1 MKVAVGGT
9 FSVLHKGHRALL
21 DKAFEVGDE
30 VAIGLMSD
38 AYAAKHKIKMTP
50 MLERRAEVIE
60 YAETKGKPY
69 TLHVIG
75 SSQGEASSDATLDA
89 IVVSPETMGNV
100 AIINAE
106 RERRGLKRLMIVPI
120 GHVLADD
127 YCPISSTRVLMGEV
141 DLEGHLNRPLMVH
154 VGSMNPVKVEAVR
167 HVFSRYFPEL
177 EVEGSVTRTS
187 VPDEPWEED
196 VKRGAKE
203 RAWQVMQNADI
214 GVGIEAGLFRREDGI
229 YDVQYCAI
237 LDKMGRYTFGTGPG
251 FRYPAMMEA
260 ELKKG
265 STVGDVFAEKIMGE
279 NPGQSGG
286 AIGYLT
292 NGVMNRQELT
302 ESAVLAAMV
311 PRINKEL
318 YFERP

>member
-38 AYAAKHKIKMTP
+38 EYAIKHKLKMTP
-50 MLERRAEVIE
+50 MVERRAALIE

-69 TLHVIG
+69 FVHEIG
-75 SSQGEASSDATLDA
+75 TSLGEAAKDSTLDA
-89 IVVSPETMGNV
+89 IVVSPETIGNV

-106 RERRGLKRLMIVPI
+106 RERRGLKRLMIVQI

-127 YCPISSTRVLMGEV
+127 WCPISSTRVLDGEV
-141 DLEGHLNRPLMVH
+141 DLDGHLNRPLVVH
-154 VGSMNPVKVEAVR
+154 VGSVNPVKVEAVR
-167 HVFSRYFPEL
+167 NVFSRFVKEL
-177 EVEGSVTRTS
+177 EIEGSVTRTS
-187 VPDEPWEED
+187 VPDEPWEDD

-251 FRYPAMMEA
+251 FRYPAMIEA
-260 ELKKG
+260 ELLKG
-265 STVGDVFAEKIMGE
+265 STVGEVFAEKIVGE
-279 NPGQSGG
+279 NIGQKGG

-292 NGVMNRQELT
+292 NGVLNRRELT

-318 YFERP
+318 YFERF

>member
-38 AYAAKHKIKMTP
+38 EYAIRHKIKMTP
-50 MLERRAEVIE
+50 MVERRAEVIE

-69 TLHVIG
+69 VIQIIN
-75 SSQGEASSDATLDA
+75 SSKGEATKDDTLDA
-89 IVVSPETMGNV
+89 IVVSPETIGNA
-100 AIINAE
+100 AIINTE
-106 RERRGLKRLMIVPI
+106 RERQNMKRLMIIQI

-127 YCPISSTRVLMGEV
+127 YCPISSTRVLDGEV
-141 DLEGHLNRPLMVH
+141 DLEGHLNRPLVVH
-154 VGSMNPVKVEAVR
+154 VGSGNPVKVEAVR
-167 HVFSRYFPEL
+167 NIFSQYFPEL

-187 VPDEPWEED
+187 VPDEPWEDD

-251 FRYPAMMEA
+251 FRYPAMIES
-260 ELKKG
+260 ELRRG
-265 STVGDVFAEKIMGE
+265 STVGDVFSEKIMGE
-279 NPGQSGG
+279 NPGRQGG

-292 NGVMNRQELT
+292 RGVMKRQQLT
-302 ESAVLAAMV
+302 ESAILAAMV

-318 YFERP
+318 YFERF

>member
-30 VAIGLMSD
+30 VAIGIMSD
-38 AYAAKHKIKMTP
+38 EYAATHKLRMTP
-50 MLERRAEVIE
+50 MAERRAEVIE

-69 TLHVIG
+69 HIQIIN
-75 SSQGEASSDATLDA
+75 SSQGEAAKDGTLDA
-89 IVVSPETMGNV
+89 IVVSPETVENV

-106 RERRGLKRLMIVPI
+106 RERRGLKRLMIVQI
-120 GHVLADD
+120 GHILADD
-127 YCPISSTRVLMGEV
+127 YCPISSTRVLDGEV
-141 DLEGHLNRPLMVH
+141 DLEGHLNRPLVVH
-154 VGSMNPVKVEAVR
+154 VGSVNPVKVEAVR
-167 HVFSRYFPEL
+167 NIFSKYFSEL
-177 EVEGSVTRTS
+177 EIEGSITRTS
-187 VPDEPWEED
+187 VPDEPWEDD

-251 FRYPAMMEA
+251 FRYPAMIEN
-260 ELKKG
+260 ELMKG
-265 STVGDVFAEKIMGE
+265 MTVGDVFAEKICHEQVGH
-279 NPGQSGG
+279 QGG

-292 NGVMNRQELT
+292 NGVMVRQELT
-302 ESAVLAAMV
+302 ESAILAAMV
-311 PRINKEL
+311 PRIKKDL
-318 YFERP
+318 YFERF

>member
-38 AYAAKHKIKMTP
+38 EYAVRHKLKMTS
-50 MLERRAEVIE
+50 MQERRAEVIE
-60 YAETKGKPY
+60 YAESKGKPY
-69 TLHVIG
+69 VVHVIG
-75 SSQGEASSDATLDA
+75 TSQGEAAKDSSLDA
-89 IVVSPETMGNV
+89 IVVSPETIGNV
-100 AIINAE
+100 AIINSE
-106 RERRGLKRLMIVPI
+106 RERQGLKRLMIVQI
-120 GHVLADD
+120 GHILADD

-141 DLEGHLNRPLMVH
+141 DLEGHLNRPLIVH
-154 VGSMNPVKVEAVR
+154 VGSVNPVKIEAVR
-167 HVFSRYFPEL
+167 NVFSRFFPEL
-177 EVEGSVTRTS
+177 EVEGFVTRTS
-187 VPDEPWEED
+187 VPDEPWED
-196 VKRGAKE
+196 AVKRGAKE
-203 RAWQVMQNADI
+203 RAWEVMQNADI

-251 FRYPAMMEA
+251 FRYPPMMEA
-260 ELKKG
+260 ELMNG
-265 STVGDVFAEKIMGE
+265 STVGEVFAEKIMGE
-279 NPGQSGG
+279 NPGHQGG

-292 NGVMNRQELT
+292 NGVMKRQQLT

-318 YFERP
+318 YFERF

>member
-38 AYAAKHKIKMTP
+38 EYAVRHKVKMIP
-50 MLERRAEVIE
+50 MLERRAAIIE

-69 TLHVIG
+69 IVHIIG
-75 SSQGEASSDATLDA
+75 SSQGEAARDGTLDA
-89 IVVSPETMGNV
+89 IVVSPETIGNV

-127 YCPISSTRVLMGEV
+127 WCPISSTRVLDGEV
-141 DLEGHLNRPLMVH
+141 DLEGHLNRPLVVH
-154 VGSMNPVKVEAVR
+154 VGSINPVKVEAVR
-167 HVFSRYFPEL
+167 NVFSRYIPEL
-177 EVEGSVTRTS
+177 EIEGSVTRTS
-187 VPDEPWEED
+187 VPEEPWEEN

-251 FRYPAMMEA
+251 FRYPSMIEA
-260 ELKKG
+260 ELLKG
-265 STVGDVFAEKIMGE
+265 STVGDVFAEKIVGE
-279 NPGQSGG
+279 SIGQKGG

-292 NGVMNRQELT
+292 QGVMDRQALT
-302 ESAVLAAMV
+302 ESAILAAMV

-318 YFERP
+318 YFERF

>member
-1 MKVAVGGT
+1 MKVAIGGT

-38 AYAAKHKIKMTP
+38 EYAARHKIRMTP
-50 MLERRAEVIE
+50 MLDRRSSVID

-69 TLHVIG
+69 AVHIID
-75 SSQGEASSDATLDA
+75 SSMGEAARDGTLDA
-89 IVVSPETMGNV
+89 IVVSPETIGNV

-106 RERRGLKRLMIVPI
+106 RERRGLKRLMIVQI

-127 YCPISSTRVLMGEV
+127 WCPISSTRVLDGEV
-141 DLEGHLNRPLMVH
+141 DLEGHLNRPLVVH
-154 VGSMNPVKVEAVR
+154 VGSVNPVKMEAVR
-167 HVFSRYFPEL
+167 NIFSHFFPEL
-177 EVEGSVTRTS
+177 EIEGSVTHTS
-187 VPDEPWEED
+187 VPDEPWEDD

-251 FRYPAMMEA
+251 FRYPSMIES
-260 ELKKG
+260 ELLKG
-265 STVGDVFAEKIMGE
+265 LTVGDVFAEKIVGE
-279 NPGQSGG
+279 SIGRKGG
-286 AIGYLT
+286 AIGFLT
-292 NGVMNRQELT
+292 NGVMKRQELT

-311 PRINKEL
+311 PRIKKEL
-318 YFERP
+318 YFES

>member
-1 MKVAVGGT
+1 MKVAIGGT

-21 DKAFEVGDE
+21 DKAFELGDE

-38 AYAAKHKIKMTP
+38 EYAVKHKLKMTS
-50 MLERRAEVIE
+50 MQERRAQVVQ

-69 TLHVIG
+69 AVHIIE
-75 SSQGEASSDATLDA
+75 SSVGEATRDGTIDA
-89 IVVSPETMGNV
+89 IVVSPETVGNV

-106 RERRGLKRLMIVPI
+106 REKRGLKRLMIVQI
-120 GHVLADD
+120 GHILADD

-141 DLEGHLNRPLMVH
+141 DLEGRLNRPLVVH
-154 VGSMNPVKVEAVR
+154 VGSVNPVKIEAVR
-167 HVFSRYFPEL
+167 NVFSKYFPEL
-177 EVEGSVTRTS
+177 EVEGFVTSTS
-187 VPDEPWEED
+187 VPDEPWEDD

-203 RAWQVMQNADI
+203 RAWEVMQNADI

-251 FRYPAMMEA
+251 FRYPPMIEP
-260 ELKKG
+260 ELMKG
-265 STVGDVFAEKIMGE
+265 STVGEVFAEKIIGE
-279 NPGQSGG
+279 NPGRQGG

-292 NGVMNRQELT
+292 NGVLKRQELT

-311 PRINKEL
+311 PRINKGL
-318 YFERP
+318 YFERY

>member
-1 MKVAVGGT
+1 MKVAIGGT
-9 FSVLHKGHRALL
+9 FSVLHKGHRALI
-21 DKAFEVGDE
+21 DKAFETGDE
-30 VAIGLMSD
+30 VAIGLMSEE
-38 AYAAKHKIKMTP
+38 YAVKHKIKMRP
-50 MLERRAEVIE
+50 LADRRSAIVE
-60 YAETKGKPY
+60 YAEAKGKPY
-69 TLHVIG
+69 TIHVID
-75 SSQGEASSDATLDA
+75 SSLGDAARDSTLDA
-89 IVVSPETMGNV
+89 IVVSPETIGNV

-106 RERRGLKRLMIVPI
+106 REKLGLKRLMIVQI

-127 YCPISSTRVLMGEV
+127 WCPISSTRVLDGEV
-141 DLEGHLNRPLMVH
+141 DPEGRLNRPLVVH
-154 VGSMNPVKVEAVR
+154 VGSVNPVKIEAVR
-167 HVFSRYFPEL
+167 QVFSKFFPEL
-177 EVEGSVTRTS
+177 EIEGSVTRTS
-187 VPDEPWEED
+187 VPDEPWEDD

-251 FRYPAMMEA
+251 FRYPPMIEP
-260 ELKKG
+260 ELVKG
-265 STVGDVFAEKIMGE
+265 STVGDVFAEKIVGE
-279 NPGQSGG
+279 SIGRKGG

-292 NGVMNRQELT
+292 NGVLKRQELT

-318 YFERP
+318 YFERF

>member
-1 MKVAVGGT
+1 MKIAVGGT

-38 AYAAKHKIKMTP
+38 EYAARHKLKMIP
-50 MLERRAEVIE
+50 MVERRAEVIE
-60 YAETKGKPY
+60 YADTKGKPY
-69 TLHVIG
+69 AVHVIG
-75 SSQGEASSDATLDA
+75 SSQGEASNDPDLDA
-89 IVVSPETMGNV
+89 IVVSPETMGNA

-106 RERRGLKRLMIVPI
+106 RERHGLKRLMIVQI

-127 YCPISSTRVLMGEV
+127 YSPISSTRVLMGEV
-141 DLEGHLNRPLMVH
+141 DLEGHLNRPLTVH
-154 VGSMNPVKVEAVR
+154 VGSMNPVKIEAVR
-167 HVFSRYFPEL
+167 NVFSHFFPEL
-177 EVEGSVTRTS
+177 EVEGFVTGTS
-187 VPDEPWEED
+187 VPEEPWEDD

-237 LDKMGRYTFGTGPG
+237 LDKMGRYTYGTGPG
-251 FRYPAMMEA
+251 FRYPPMMEA
-260 ELKKG
+260 ELSKG
-265 STVGDVFAEKIMGE
+265 MTVGDVFAEKIMGE
-279 NPGQSGG
+279 NPGQKGG
-286 AIGYLT
+286 AIGFLT
-292 NGVMNRQELT
+292 NGVMKRQELT
-302 ESAVLAAMV
+302 ETAILAAMV

-318 YFERP
+318 YFERF

>member
-1 MKVAVGGT
+1 MKVAIGGT

-30 VAIGLMSD
+30 VAVGLMSD
-38 AYAAKHKIKMTP
+38 EYAARHKIKMTS
-50 MLERRAEVIE
+50 MLDRRSSIIE

-69 TLHVIG
+69 SVHEIDTP
-75 SSQGEASSDATLDA
+75 QGEAVQDGTLDA
-89 IVVSPETMGNV
+89 IVVSPETVGNV

-106 RERRGLKRLMIVPI
+106 RERRGLKRLMIIQI

-127 YCPISSTRVLMGEV
+127 WCPISSTRVLDGEV
-141 DLEGHLNRPLMVH
+141 DLEGHLNRPLVVH
-154 VGSMNPVKVEAVR
+154 VGSVNPVKIEAVR
-167 HVFSRYFPEL
+167 NVFSQYCPEL
-177 EVEGSVTRTS
+177 EVEGSVTHTS
-187 VPDEPWEED
+187 VPDEPWEDD

-251 FRYPAMMEA
+251 FRYPSMIEG
-260 ELKKG
+260 ELLRG
-265 STVGDVFAEKIMGE
+265 MTVGDVFAEKIVGE
-279 NPGQSGG
+279 SIGQKGG

-292 NGVMNRQELT
+292 RGVLKRQALT

-318 YFERP
+318 YFERF

>member
-21 DKAFEVGDE
+21 DKAFEVGDD

-38 AYAAKHKIKMTP
+38 EYAVRHKLKMTP
-50 MLERRAEVIE
+50 MEGRRAELAA
-60 YAETKGKPY
+60 YADTKGKPY
-69 TLHVIG
+69 QITVIG
-75 SSQGEASSDATLDA
+75 SSQGEAVRDSSLDA
-89 IVVSPETMGNV
+89 IVVSPETIGNI

-120 GHVLADD
+120 GHILADD

-154 VGSMNPVKVEAVR
+154 VGSANPVKIEAVR
-167 HVFSRYFPEL
+167 NVFSKYFPEL

-251 FRYPAMMEA
+251 FRYPPMIEA
-260 ELKKG
+260 ELLKG
-265 STVGDVFAEKIMGE
+265 STVGEVFAEKIVGE
-279 NPGQSGG
+279 NIGKQGG

-292 NGVMNRQELT
+292 NGVMKRQALT

-318 YFERP
+318 YFERF

>member
-38 AYAAKHKIKMTP
+38 EFAIRHKIKMTP
-50 MLERRAEVIE
+50 MVERRAEVIE

-69 TLHVIG
+69 VIQVIN
-75 SSQGEASSDATLDA
+75 SSKGEATNDDTLDA
-89 IVVSPETMGNV
+89 IVVSPETIGNA

-106 RERRGLKRLMIVPI
+106 RERRDMKRLMIIQI

-127 YCPISSTRVLMGEV
+127 FCPISSTRVLDGEV
-141 DLEGHLNRPLMVH
+141 DLEGHLNRPLVVH
-154 VGSMNPVKVEAVR
+154 VGSANPVKVEAVR
-167 HVFSRYFPEL
+167 NIFSQYYSEL

-203 RAWQVMQNADI
+203 RAWQVMMNADI

-251 FRYPAMMEA
+251 FRYPSMMEA
-260 ELKKG
+260 ELMKG
-265 STVGDVFAEKIMGE
+265 STVGEVFSEKIMGE
-279 NPGQSGG
+279 NPGKQGG

-292 NGVMNRQELT
+292 KGVMKRQQLT
-302 ESAVLAAMV
+302 ESAILAAMV

-318 YFERP
+318 YFERF

>member
-106 RERRGLKRLMIVPI
+106 RERRGLKRLMIVSI
-120 GHVLADD
+120 GHILVDD
-127 YCPISSTRVLMGEV
+127 DCPISSTRVLMGEV

-237 LDKMGRYTFGTGPG
+237 LDKMGLYTFGTGPG

-260 ELKKG
+260 DLMKG

>member
-38 AYAAKHKIKMTP
+38 EYAAKHKIKMTP

-69 TLHVIG
+69 ALHVIG
-75 SSQGEASSDATLDA
+75 SSQGEASQDPTLDA
-89 IVVSPETMGNV
+89 IVVSPETTGNV

-106 RERRGLKRLMIVPI
+106 RERRGLKRLMIVQI

-141 DLEGHLNRPLMVH
+141 DLEGRLNRPLVVH
-154 VGSMNPVKVEAVR
+154 VGSANPVKVEAVR
-167 HVFSRYFPEL
+167 HIFSRYFTEL
-177 EVEGSVTRTS
+177 EVEGFVTRTS
-187 VPDEPWEED
+187 VPDEPWEDD

-251 FRYPAMMEA
+251 FRYPPMIEA
-260 ELKKG
+260 DLKKG
-265 STVGDVFAEKIMGE
+265 STVGEVFAEKIMDH
-279 NPGQSGG
+279 NPGQNEG

-318 YFERP
+318 YFERS

>member
-1 MKVAVGGT
+1 
-9 FSVLHKGHRALL
+9 
-21 DKAFEVGDE
+21 
-30 VAIGLMSD
+30 
-38 AYAAKHKIKMTP
+38 
-50 MLERRAEVIE
+50 
-60 YAETKGKPY
+60 
-69 TLHVIG
+69 
-75 SSQGEASSDATLDA
+75 
-89 IVVSPETMGNV
+89 
-100 AIINAE
+100 
-106 RERRGLKRLMIVPI
+106 MIVQI

-127 YCPISSTRVLMGEV
+127 WCPISSTRVLDGEV
-141 DLEGHLNRPLMVH
+141 DLDGHLNRPLVVH
-154 VGSMNPVKVEAVR
+154 VGSVNPVKVEAVR
-167 HVFSRYFPEL
+167 NVFSRFFKEL
-177 EVEGSVTRTS
+177 EIEGSVTRTS

-251 FRYPAMMEA
+251 FRYPAMIEA
-260 ELKKG
+260 ELLKG
-265 STVGDVFAEKIMGE
+265 STVGEVFAEKIVGE
-279 NPGQSGG
+279 NIGQKGG

-292 NGVMNRQELT
+292 NGVLNRQELT

-318 YFERP
+318 YFERF

>member
-38 AYAAKHKIKMTP
+38 EYAIRHKIKMTP
-50 MLERRAEVIE
+50 MVERRAEVIE

-69 TLHVIG
+69 VIQVIN
-75 SSQGEASSDATLDA
+75 SSKGEATKDDTLDA
-89 IVVSPETMGNV
+89 IVVSPETIGNA

-106 RERRGLKRLMIVPI
+106 RERQNMKRLMIIQI

-127 YCPISSTRVLMGEV
+127 YCPISSTRVLDGEV
-141 DLEGHLNRPLMVH
+141 DLEGHLNRPLVVH
-154 VGSMNPVKVEAVR
+154 VGSSNPVKVEAVR
-167 HVFSRYFPEL
+167 NIFSQYFIEL

-187 VPDEPWEED
+187 VPDEPWEDD

-251 FRYPAMMEA
+251 FRYPSMIEA
-260 ELKKG
+260 ELRKG
-265 STVGDVFAEKIMGE
+265 STVGDVFSEKIMGE
-279 NPGQSGG
+279 NPGRQGG

-292 NGVMNRQELT
+292 RGVMKRQQLT
-302 ESAVLAAMV
+302 ESAILAAMV

-318 YFERP
+318 YFERF

>member
-9 FSVLHKGHRALL
+9 FSVLHKGHRTLL

-38 AYAAKHKIKMTP
+38 EYAVKHKLKMTP
-50 MLERRAEVIE
+50 MVERRTALIE

-69 TLHVIG
+69 FVHVIG
-75 SSQGEASSDATLDA
+75 SSLGEAAKDSTLDA
-89 IVVSPETMGNV
+89 IVVSPETIGNV

-106 RERRGLKRLMIVPI
+106 RERRGLKRLMIVQI

-127 YCPISSTRVLMGEV
+127 WCPISSTRVLDGEV
-141 DLEGHLNRPLMVH
+141 DLEGHLNRPLVVH
-154 VGSMNPVKVEAVR
+154 VGSVNPVKLEAVR
-167 HVFSRYFPEL
+167 NVFSKFFPEL
-177 EVEGSVTRTS
+177 EIEGSVTRTS

-251 FRYPAMMEA
+251 FRYPAMIEA
-260 ELKKG
+260 ELLKG
-265 STVGDVFAEKIMGE
+265 STVGDVFAEKIVGE
-279 NPGQSGG
+279 SIGRKGG

-318 YFERP
+318 YYERF